1 MTKLE
6 PAIIAIFGAAG
17 DLAHRMILPAL
28 YEIEEAGQL
37 PKGTI
42 ILGVDRGRDMDDESF
57 RKYAHDT
64 LREHLGNDKKKI
76 GSWCNKRLFY
86 QAMGQ
91 STAKDYA
98 GLSERLKKLEK
109 AHKLPG
115 NRVFY
120 LALPPPAFGPTIT
133 ALGEAG
139 LHASE
144 GWTRLVIEKPFG
156 HDLKS
161 AQALN
166 DLVFKH
172 FTEEQIYRIDHFL
185 GKETVQNLVAFR
197 FGNSLFESVWN
208 REKIEKVE
216 IIVAEDLG
224 IESRAN
230 YYEKSGALRDM
241 VQNHLTQ
248 LMALTAMEIPRAFTA
263 ADIRYEKVKVL
274 KSIAPVGT
282 RDVVM
287 GQYAAGEV
295 GREGVRGYK
304 QEEGVSAKSK
314 TETFVELKLHV
325 ENWRWHGVPFY
336 LKTGKRLKERRS
348 EIVITFR
355 CPPISLFNQH
365 KGCVVN
371 PNVLVISIQPNEGF
385 RISFEVKAPGQ
396 WQGEDGE
403 NGIELRTEWMH
414 FSYAD
419 AFGALPE
426 AYHTLLVDVLQGDQ
440 TLFVSADENDASWKL
455 YTPVLKAKHTM
466 YPYPAGSWG
475 PKEAE
480 RLRK

>member
-1 MTKLE
+1 
-6 PAIIAIFGAAG
+6 
-17 DLAHRMILPAL
+17 
-28 YEIEEAGQL
+28 
-37 PKGTI
+37 
-42 ILGVDRGRDMDDESF
+42 
-57 RKYAHDT
+57 
-64 LREHLGNDKKKI
+64 
-76 GSWCNKRLFY
+76 
-86 QAMGQ
+86 MGQ

-98 GLSERLKKLEK
+98 GLSERLKELEK

-139 LHASE
+139 LNASK

-156 HDLKS
+156 HDMKS

-197 FGNSLFESVWN
+197 FGNALFESVWN

-224 IESRAN
+224 IESRAD

-248 LMALTAMEIPRAFTA
+248 LMALTAMEIPCAFTA

-274 KSIAPVGT
+274 KSIAPVGP

-287 GQYAAGEV
+287 GQYAGGEV
-295 GREGVRGYK
+295 DGEGVRGYK
-304 QEEGVSAKSK
+304 QEEGVSATSK
-314 TETFVELKLHV
+314 TETFIELKLHI

-348 EIVITFR
+348 EIIVTFR
-355 CPPISLFNQH
+355 CPPILLFNQQE
-365 KGCVVN
+365 GSAVS

-396 WQGEDGE
+396 WQAESGE
-403 NGIELRTEWMH
+403 NGIEVKTEWMH

-419 AFGALPE
+419 AFGPLPE

-455 YTPVLKAKHTM
+455 YTPVLNAKHTL
-466 YPYPAGSWG
+466 YSYPAGSWG
-475 PKEAE
+475 PKEVE
-480 RLRK
+480 RLEK